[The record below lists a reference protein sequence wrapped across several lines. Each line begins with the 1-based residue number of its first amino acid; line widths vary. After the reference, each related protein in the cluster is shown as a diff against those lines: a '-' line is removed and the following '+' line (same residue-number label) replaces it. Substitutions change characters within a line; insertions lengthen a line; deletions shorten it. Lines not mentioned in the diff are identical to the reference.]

1 MGDLFQPWHIIIVA
15 GLAVLLFGGKKL
27 PELGKGLGEGLRG
40 FKEGMK
46 GITGDDADDKKKE
59 VEVASNQDAK
69 ALEAKAY
76 QEAKAAAEARIAA
89 EAKVAAEQRQREEAI
104 K

>member
-1 MGDLFQPWHIIIVA
+1 MGDLFQPTHLIVI
-15 GLAVLLFGGKKL
+15 AVVLLVLFGGKKL

-46 GITGDDADDKKKE
+46 GVTDD
-59 VEVASNQDAK
+59 VAKPGETAHTVTPK
-69 ALEAKAY
+69 A
-76 QEAKAAAEARIAA
+76 
-89 EAKVAAEQRQREEAI
+89 EESV

>member
-1 MGDLFQPWHIIIVA
+1 MKADGEVSASCRKQGDDVMGDLFQPTHLIVI
-15 GLAVLLFGGKKL
+15 AVVLLVLFGGKKL

-46 GITGDDADDKKKE
+46 GVTDE
-59 VEVASNQDAK
+59 VNKPGETAHTVTPK
-69 ALEAKAY
+69 P
-76 QEAKAAAEARIAA
+76 
-89 EAKVAAEQRQREEAI
+89 EESV

>member
-1 MGDLFQPWHIIIVA
+1 MGDLFQPTHLMVIGIV
-15 GLAVLLFGGKKL
+15 LLVLFGGKKL

-46 GITGDDADDKKKE
+46 GVTDDHDKPGE
-59 VEVASNQDAK
+59 TAHTVTPK
-69 ALEAKAY
+69 AE
-76 QEAKAAAEARIAA
+76 
-89 EAKVAAEQRQREEAI
+89 EQV